1 MEEKTVLVS
10 TDNKLMDDIIISMF
24 KRSKVI
30 KPVVVPSEKLLGS
43 VKNNKPDMVI
53 IFEELGIYKLLKED
67 KDTADIPVISILFE
81 PSKRER
87 IDNRNGDK
95 TWILGS
101 DIEGLYELVISSL
114 PIRRKRIMLI
124 DDEEVIHNVIKNAL
138 KGDRYEIFSMY
149 EGDTAIRDMSRIKP
163 DLVITDITMPG
174 MDGLQVC
181 MEIKSNSD
189 TSGIPVMIVSAHADD
204 QIIEKGFNAGADEY
218 ITKPFSMEE
227 LVSKVES
234 VLNETLNKRKEKILI
249 VDDSPTVI
257 SVLKNGISKEG
268 FTIITASDGDEGLQK
283 AIAELPDIIISDIE
297 MPRMNGFE
305 FCKQIKANQSTRHIP
320 FVALTSKGSRGARG
334 LGKRA
339 GINAYL
345 LKPFTIEKV
354 VVIIERFLAEK
365 REILEI
371 ERDLMLASIS
381 SLAKALDERD
391 NYTRYHSE
399 NVAKY
404 AVMIASSIGLSKEEI
419 EKLRLAAILHDIG
432 KIGIRDEILLK
443 KSELSPEEYKM
454 IQEHP
459 EKGAAILQPIPSL
472 KDIIPY
478 ILYHHEKYDGKG
490 LKGLKGEDIPLGAR
504 ILAVA
509 DAYDALTTDRPYRK
523 CLEKDDAIKIIRE
536 NSGKHFCP
544 DCVENFLKI
553 FDPAHNHLQR
563 ISS

>member
-1 MEEKTVLVS
+1 MEEKKVLIS
-10 TDNKLMDDIIISMF
+10 TDNKLMDDILISMF
-24 KRSKVI
+24 KHSKVI
-30 KPVVVPSEKLLGS
+30 KTLVVPPKNLLS
-43 VKNNKPDMVI
+43 SLKKNKPDVMI
-53 IFEELGIYKLLKED
+53 LFEEIEIYRLLKEN
-67 KDTADIPVISILFE
+67 KDTAHIPIISIVFE
-81 PSKRER
+81 PSKREGVV
-87 IDNRNGDK
+87 DNNGDK
-95 TWILGS
+95 TWVLGS
-101 DIEGLYELVISSL
+101 DIESLYQLVVSSL
-114 PIRRKRIMLI
+114 PISKKKIMLI

-138 KGDRYEIFSMY
+138 KEDKYEIFSIYDGTSAM
-149 EGDTAIRDMSRIKP
+149 RDINKVKP

-174 MDGLQVC
+174 KDGLQVC
-181 MEIKSNSD
+181 MEVKNNRD
-189 TSGIPVMIVSAHADD
+189 TAGIPVMIVSAHADD

-227 LVSKVES
+227 IVLKVEG
-234 VLNETLNKRKEKILI
+234 VLNETFNKRKEKILI

-257 SVLKNGISKEG
+257 SVLRNGISKEG
-268 FTIITASDGDEGLQK
+268 FTVITAADGDEGLQK
-283 AIAELPDIIISDIE
+283 ALDELPDIIISDIE

-305 FCKQIKANQSTRHIP
+305 FCKQIKTNQITKHIP

-404 AVMIASSIGLSKEEI
+404 TVMIASSIGLNKEEI
-419 EKLRLAAILHDIG
+419 EKLRLAALLHDIG

-443 KSELSPEEYKM
+443 KGKLSPEEYKT
-454 IQEHP
+454 ILEHP

-490 LKGLKGEDIPLGAR
+490 LKGLQGDDIPLGAR

-523 CLEKDDAIKIIRE
+523 CVEKDDAIKILKE
-536 NSGKHFCP
+536 NAGTHFCP
-544 DCVENFLKI
+544 TCVENFIKI
-553 FDPAHNHLQR
+553 FDN
-563 ISS
+563 

>member
-1 MEEKTVLVS
+1 MDEKKVLIS
-10 TDNKLMDDIIISMF
+10 TDNKLMDDILLSMF
-24 KRSKVI
+24 RRSKVI
-30 KPVVVPSEKLLGS
+30 KPKVVPPADLINFIKR
-43 VKNNKPDMVI
+43 NKADIVI
-53 IFEELGIYKLLKED
+53 LFEELGIYKLLKED
-67 KDTADIPVISILFE
+67 KDTANIPVVSILFE
-81 PSKRER
+81 PSKRV
-87 IDNRNGDK
+87 DHNGDK
-95 TWILGS
+95 TWVLGS
-101 DIEGLYELVISSL
+101 DMESLYELVINSL
-114 PIRRKRIMLI
+114 PISKKKIMLV

-138 KGDRYEIFSMY
+138 KGDKYEIFSMY
-149 EGDTAIRDMSRIKP
+149 EGDSAIRDISKIKP

-174 MDGLQVC
+174 KDGLQVC

-189 TSGIPVMIVSAHADD
+189 TVGIPVMIVSAHADD

-234 VLNETLNKRKEKILI
+234 VLSETLNKRKEKILI

-268 FTIITASDGDEGLQK
+268 FTVITASDGDDGLQK
-283 AIAELPDIIISDIE
+283 ALIELPDIIISDIE
-297 MPRMNGFE
+297 MPKMNGFE
-305 FCKQIKANQSTRHIP
+305 FCKQVKVNQITKHIP

-404 AVMIASSIGLSKEEI
+404 TVMIASSIGLSKEEI
-419 EKLRLAAILHDIG
+419 EKLRLAALLHDIG
-432 KIGIRDEILLK
+432 KIGIRDEILFK
-443 KSELSPEEYKM
+443 KDKLSPEEYKK

-459 EKGAAILQPIPSL
+459 EKGASILQPIPSL

-478 ILYHHEKYDGKG
+478 ILYHHEKYDGSG
-490 LKGLKGEDIPLGAR
+490 LKGLNGEDIPLGAR

-523 CLEKDDAIKIIRE
+523 CVEKDDAVRIIKE

-544 DCVENFLKI
+544 ACVENFIKI
-553 FDPAHNHLQR
+553 FEN
-563 ISS
+563 

>member
-1 MEEKTVLVS
+1 MDEKKVLIS
-10 TDNKLMDDIIISMF
+10 TDNKLMDDILISMF
-24 KRSKVI
+24 RRSKVI
-30 KPVVVPSEKLLGS
+30 KPKVVPPEDLINFIKS
-43 VKNNKPDMVI
+43 NKADIVI
-53 IFEELGIYKLLKED
+53 LFEELGIYKLLKED
-67 KDTADIPVISILFE
+67 KDTANIPVVSILFE
-81 PSKRER
+81 PSKRV
-87 IDNRNGDK
+87 DRNGDK
-95 TWILGS
+95 TWVLGS
-101 DIEGLYELVISSL
+101 DMESLYELVINSL
-114 PIRRKRIMLI
+114 PISKKKIMLI

-138 KGDRYEIFSMY
+138 KGDKYEIFSMY
-149 EGDTAIRDMSRIKP
+149 EGASAIRDISKVKP

-174 MDGLQVC
+174 KDGLQVC

-189 TSGIPVMIVSAHADD
+189 TTGIPVMILSAHADD

-227 LVSKVES
+227 IVSKVES
-234 VLNETLNKRKEKILI
+234 VLSETLNKRKEKILI

-268 FTIITASDGDEGLQK
+268 FTVITASDGDEGLQK
-283 AIAELPDIIISDIE
+283 ALTESPDIIISDIE
-297 MPRMNGFE
+297 MPKMNGFE
-305 FCKQIKANQSTRHIP
+305 FCKQVKADQITKHIP

-404 AVMIASSIGLSKEEI
+404 TVMIASSIGLSKEEI
-419 EKLRLAAILHDIG
+419 EKLRLAALLHDIG
-432 KIGIRDEILLK
+432 KIGIRDEILFK
-443 KSELSPEEYKM
+443 KDKLSPEEYKT

-459 EKGAAILQPIPSL
+459 EKGASILQPIPSL

-478 ILYHHEKYDGKG
+478 ILYHHEKYDGSG
-490 LKGLKGEDIPLGAR
+490 LKGLNGEDIPLGAR

-523 CLEKDDAIKIIRE
+523 CVEKDDAVRIIKE

-544 DCVENFLKI
+544 ACVENFMKI
-553 FDPAHNHLQR
+553 FEN
-563 ISS
+563 